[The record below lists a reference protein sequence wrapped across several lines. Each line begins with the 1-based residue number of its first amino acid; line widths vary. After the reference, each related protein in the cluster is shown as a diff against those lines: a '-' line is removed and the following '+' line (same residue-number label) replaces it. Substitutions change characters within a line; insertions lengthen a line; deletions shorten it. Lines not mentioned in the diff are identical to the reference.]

1 MATMDEYI
9 EQLLAEIYPDNP
21 TLHDVVQNILDEP
34 ISDSV
39 KARLLKPL
47 QPGKYRPSPPPRV
60 AKQRA
65 KERKRKALEEEFDP
79 ILAQVPHKSLRSAVV
94 AKQQEQYLDDILDFS
109 FDKKEA
115 KTDELVFK
123 QTPWALGNFLRGWQ
137 MDVPKGHPQGAD
149 PRAFLEDA
157 ELLIQKKL
165 EEELKALK
173 GGLKFQLALKVDLE
187 KANPDGSEQY
197 TDPVLRHKQE
207 AVLQKSEIKAALH
220 QAIPRV
226 QETLEKWTQ
235 RGSGWAV
242 DQVHTLWLDIARYQ
256 PLRGGSYIPLP
267 AAVKNKKAV
276 VNVKNKDDHCL
287 RWALRAAL
295 FQVAKDPQ
303 RPTKYPTEDGLDFTG
318 IDAPTPI
325 SQIPK
330 VEWQNDLAINVF
342 GWDKGVIVHHISNQP
357 EDMPRTN
364 LLLIEKAGKF
374 HYTWIKNLSRLLYDQ
389 SKHREKKHFCER
401 CLHGYSREDLLE
413 NHKPECQGIGQTA
426 VRVEM
431 PEEGKNKL
439 TFQNHHKQLPAP
451 YIIYADFEALT
462 TKVEGP
468 ELDPTKSNTQRTQQ
482 HEACSYCYIV
492 VRCDGQTEKPVEYRG
507 PNAAEHLLRAL
518 KDEES
523 KIKGVLANK
532 KAMRM
537 TREDWRVYNTA
548 TKCHVCDLPLLRAQH
563 RDATDLYDV
572 TSGLYR
578 GLAHRKCAYDDY
590 ERRRRREA
598 ALRAEGLPSPPR
610 YTVADVFCD
619 GDDIDLPEPGL
630 VASQPLPARRESFRS
645 ARPRGGEVCYTVADV
660 FCDGDDIDLPEPGLV
675 ASQPLPARRES
686 FRSARP
692 RGGEVCY
699 TVADVFCDGD
709 DIDLPEPGL
718 VASQPLPARRES
730 FRSARP
736 RGGEVCY
743 TVADVF
749 CDGDDIDLPEP
760 GLVASQPLPARR
772 ESFRSAR
779 PRGGEVCYTVADVF
793 CDGDDIDLPEPGL
806 VASQPLPARRESFRS
821 ARPRGGE
828 VCYTVADVFCDGD
841 DIDLPEPGLVASQ
854 PLPARRE
861 SFRPSPARGAQI
873 PPVGVDGLDI
883 DAAKEQQDCLVCQE
897 SLIREQFVDAVRDH
911 CHITGRFRGAAHNAC
926 NLKLRLNPKT
936 TSIPVVFHNLRGY
949 DSHLLMQAISKIKPP
964 EDEGEELTDRQ
975 ELEKYLQEERDYKL
989 SCIPNNTEKYISFSL
1004 GQLRFIDSA
1013 QFLLASLAKLVAA
1026 NSPEAFQITAR
1037 YEPDR
1042 QKRQLLLRKGVYPYE
1057 FMDSWERFEAAQLP
1071 PKEAFY
1077 SKLSDEHISD
1087 SDYAHAQQVW
1097 KTFECRT
1104 LGDYTDLYSRTDVL
1118 LLADVFENF
1127 RKTCQ
1132 KQYGLDPAHY
1142 YTSPGLSWDALLKKT
1157 RVELELLTDYDQ
1169 HLFIEKGVRGGI
1181 SMVSKRHARANNPAV
1196 EGYDPEK
1203 PNSHILYLD
1212 ANNLYGWAMSQPLP
1226 TGGFQWVEDCDRL
1239 ADSVKNLPADGAEGY
1254 ILEVD
1259 LEYPQGLHD
1268 EHNSY
1273 PLAPERM
1280 VVQKEWMSDYQ
1291 QELLGVGVA
1300 PTEVEKLVPN
1310 LRDKERYVLH
1320 YRNLQLYLSLGMRV
1334 KKVHRALRFEQS
1346 PWMELYIRMNTEL
1359 RKVATSDFEKDLY
1372 KLMNNAVFGKT
1383 MENLRRRVNVK
1394 LVRAHEEDKLRR
1406 LIASPSFAR
1415 ANIFDNDLAAVQMHK
1430 SRLVLN
1436 RPVYVGMSVLDL
1448 SKSLMY
1454 DFYYNQMK
1462 AQYGDRVEL
1471 LYTDTD
1477 SLLLEIQTEDVYSDM
1492 SEHQSLY
1499 DTSDY
1504 PEDHPLHSKVN
1515 KKVLGKMKDECAGRA
1530 IEEYVGL
1537 RPKMY
1542 SILEASGAC
1551 IKKAKGVKKNVVK
1564 KHIRHEQYRE
1574 ALFGKKTF
1582 RHSMD
1587 VLRSEKHHIYGLH
1600 LNKVSLSP
1608 FDSKRW
1614 IAENGVDTL
1623 AYGHK
1628 DAQPAGAAEM
1638 DAYIDELLSDV
1649 WESHQ
1654 EAAACQKVPPEAP
1667 LGRIHV
1673 VEHYRPANSRARA
1686 RRAWWQIDQADT
1698 PEETIWRQWLSCA
1711 ALLPALQADKESEHR
1726 RWRGVLPPWGRS
1738 VDGGPLKRDFVPLI
1752 EPLWHLLAA
1761 CQSALSP
1768 HHSGQQWPQGAFS
1781 PTPATAHLGS
1791 SAVLVPADARIAVQP
1806 RCGWSVPRRPGPCE
1820 CPHDHA

>member
-1 MATMDEYI
+1 MDEYI
-9 EQLLAEIYPDNP
+9 EQLLAEMPDNQS
-21 TLHDVVQNILDEP
+21 TLHDVVKNILDEP

-47 QPGKYRPSPPPRV
+47 QPEEYRPSPPPR
-60 AKQRA
+60 KA

-79 ILAQVPHKSLRSAVV
+79 IPRHKSLRSAVP
-94 AKQQEQYLDDILDFS
+94 KEQYLDDILDFS

-187 KANPDGSEQY
+187 KANPDGSEEY

-220 QAIPRV
+220 QAFPRV

-287 RWALRAAL
+287 RWALPAAL
-295 FQVAKDPQ
+295 FQVAKDLQ

-389 SKHREKKHFCER
+389 SKHREKKHFCEC

-413 NHKPECQGIGQTA
+413 DHKSECQGIGQTA

-431 PEEGKNKL
+431 PDEGKNKL
-439 TFQNHHKQLPAP
+439 TYQNHHKQLPAP

-462 TKVEGP
+462 TKLAGP
-468 ELDPTKSNTQRTQQ
+468 ELDPAKSNTQKTQQ

-563 RDATDLYDV
+563 RDATNLYDA

-590 ERRRRREA
+590 AQFVE
-598 ALRAEGLPSPPR
+598 LM
-610 YTVADVFCD
+610 
-619 GDDIDLPEPGL
+619 
-630 VASQPLPARRESFRS
+630 
-645 ARPRGGEVCYTVADV
+645 GGE
-660 FCDGDDIDLPEPGLV
+660 
-675 ASQPLPARRES
+675 PAERQS
-686 FRSARP
+686 K
-692 RGGEVCY
+692 GK
-699 TVADVFCDGD
+699 
-709 DIDLPEPGL
+709 
-718 VASQPLPARRES
+718 
-730 FRSARP
+730 
-736 RGGEVCY
+736 
-743 TVADVF
+743 
-749 CDGDDIDLPEP
+749 
-760 GLVASQPLPARR
+760 
-772 ESFRSAR
+772 
-779 PRGGEVCYTVADVF
+779 
-793 CDGDDIDLPEPGL
+793 
-806 VASQPLPARRESFRS
+806 
-821 ARPRGGE
+821 
-828 VCYTVADVFCDGD
+828 
-841 DIDLPEPGLVASQ
+841 
-854 PLPARRE
+854 
-861 SFRPSPARGAQI
+861 
-873 PPVGVDGLDI
+873 LDI

-897 SLIREQFVDAVRDH
+897 SLIREQFVDSVRDH
-911 CHITGRFRGAAHNAC
+911 CHITGRFRGTAHNAC

-1037 YEPDR
+1037 YEPDH

-1087 SDYAHAQQVW
+1087 SDYDHAQKVW

-1104 LGDYTDLYSRTDVL
+1104 LGDYTDLYCRTDVL
-1118 LLADVFENF
+1118 LLADVFESF
-1127 RKTCQ
+1127 RKTCLR
-1132 KQYGLDPAHY
+1132 QYGLDPPHY
-1142 YTSPGLSWDALLKKT
+1142 YTSLGLSWDALLKNT

-1169 HLFIEKGVRGGI
+1169 HLFIEKGMRGGI
-1181 SMVSKRHARANNPAV
+1181 SMVSKRHVRANNPAV

-1203 PNSHILYLD
+1203 PNTSILYLD
-1212 ANNLYGWAMSQPLP
+1212 ANNLYGWAMSQALP
-1226 TGGFQWVEDCDRL
+1226 TGGFRWVEDCSGL
-1239 ADSVKNLPADGAEGY
+1239 ANTVKNLPANGPEGF

-1291 QELLGVGVA
+1291 QDLLGVGVA

-1310 LRDKERYVLH
+1310 LHDKERYVLH
-1320 YRNLQLYLSLGMRV
+1320 YHNLQLYMSLEMRL

-1346 PWMELYIRMNTEL
+1346 PWMEPYIRMNTDL
-1359 RKVATSDFEKDLY
+1359 RKQANSDFEKDLY

-1394 LVRAHEEDKLRR
+1394 LVRSHEEDKLRR

-1415 ANIFDNDLAAVQMHK
+1415 ANIFDDDLAAVQMHK

-1462 AQYGDRVEL
+1462 AQYGDLVEL

-1477 SLLLEIQTEDVYSDM
+1477 SLLREIQTEDVYSDM

-1587 VLRSEKHHIYGLH
+1587 VLRSEKHHIYGQH

-1628 DAQPAGAAEM
+1628 DALPAGMAEM
-1638 DAYIDELLSDV
+1638 DAYIDKLLSDV
-1649 WESHQ
+1649 
-1654 EAAACQKVPPEAP
+1654 
-1667 LGRIHV
+1667 
-1673 VEHYRPANSRARA
+1673 
-1686 RRAWWQIDQADT
+1686 
-1698 PEETIWRQWLSCA
+1698 
-1711 ALLPALQADKESEHR
+1711 
-1726 RWRGVLPPWGRS
+1726 
-1738 VDGGPLKRDFVPLI
+1738 
-1752 EPLWHLLAA
+1752 
-1761 CQSALSP
+1761 
-1768 HHSGQQWPQGAFS
+1768 
-1781 PTPATAHLGS
+1781 
-1791 SAVLVPADARIAVQP
+1791 
-1806 RCGWSVPRRPGPCE
+1806 
-1820 CPHDHA
+1820 